1 MWRTCEPD
9 AAAELGMLP
18 RPALKILYGLE
29 GIAYRHARLVTTLT
43 AAMKERIA
51 SKGVAAEKIELLE
64 PRMDESLASTAPS
77 EALAFC
83 RRYGLDGKFLVTYS
97 GNIGVKQRL
106 DVVID
111 AAALNRDDD
120 SMLFLIV
127 GDGAD
132 RGRIQGRAAELELR
146 NVRFL
151 PLMSH
156 ADFRGLLA
164 ASGIC
169 LVTQQ
174 KSGAEIAFPSKIV
187 TYLAAGRPVVASVDP
202 ENEVARITQ
211 ESGAGRVATAEDPA
225 ALLSAILELRG
236 ANLREI
242 GANGHRYAAQ
252 RWSSKRVL
260 DHLERSLA
268 DAAFDR
274 TNGSPGE
281 SMMNRLNLRIV
292 IVVLG
297 AMTVFAAVCR
307 AQLDDSLPATK
318 SSGAAYGQDSG
329 SSADSG
335 QASTGGAASGE
346 GASGSAENGQ
356 GAGAG
361 TGQTVTAATAEA
373 SRWTA
378 GASSFTP
385 ASDGAWGGKTADF
398 GTSDAKSWTA
408 EEGNFGESVQRGGIW
423 REKALLC
430 RPGSLQLL
438 PEYNRVRAQP
448 GLQAG
453 SRASGPGRWKKLAA
467 HPPGSHTTQTRRAH
481 RRGRAWCHG
490 SAHFTGAPGAA
501 SMGFGSGSDSGSGSS
516 SSPGSGSG
524 VPPQ

>member
-1 MWRTCEPD
+1 
-9 AAAELGMLP
+9 
-18 RPALKILYGLE
+18 
-29 GIAYRHARLVTTLT
+29 
-43 AAMKERIA
+43 
-51 SKGVAAEKIELLE
+51 
-64 PRMDESLASTAPS
+64 
-77 EALAFC
+77 
-83 RRYGLDGKFLVTYS
+83 
-97 GNIGVKQRL
+97 
-106 DVVID
+106 
-111 AAALNRDDD
+111 
-120 SMLFLIV
+120 
-127 GDGAD
+127 
-132 RGRIQGRAAELELR
+132 
-146 NVRFL
+146 
-151 PLMSH
+151 
-156 ADFRGLLA
+156 
-164 ASGIC
+164 
-169 LVTQQ
+169 
-174 KSGAEIAFPSKIV
+174 
-187 TYLAAGRPVVASVDP
+187 
-202 ENEVARITQ
+202 
-211 ESGAGRVATAEDPA
+211 
-225 ALLSAILELRG
+225 
-236 ANLREI
+236 
-242 GANGHRYAAQ
+242 
-252 RWSSKRVL
+252 
-260 DHLERSLA
+260 
-268 DAAFDR
+268 
-274 TNGSPGE
+274 
-281 SMMNRLNLRIV
+281 MMNRLNLRIA

-423 REKALLC
+423 REKALPLPSRKPPALARIHTGSEPSLAF
-430 RPGSLQLL
+430 RPG
-438 PEYNRVRAQP
+438 V
-448 GLQAG
+448 
-453 SRASGPGRWKKLAA
+453 A
-467 HPPGSHTTQTRRAH
+467 HPALGGGRSSRRTRPGATRHRLGAPTGGVAH
-481 RRGRAWCHG
+481 GATG